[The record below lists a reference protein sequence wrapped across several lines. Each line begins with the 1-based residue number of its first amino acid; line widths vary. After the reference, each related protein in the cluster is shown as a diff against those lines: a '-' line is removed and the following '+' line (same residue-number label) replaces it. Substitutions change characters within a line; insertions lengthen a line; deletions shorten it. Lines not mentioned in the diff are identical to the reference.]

1 MSSHAGSP
9 PHTLL
14 WADKNPLTVCTVL
27 YFLIYF
33 SAETVVAREP
43 EMLLSA
49 ATQVGPLT
57 ITVMLHFNV
66 AAVSRDGKER
76 KELL

>member
-1 MSSHAGSP
+1 M
-9 PHTLL
+9 
-14 WADKNPLTVCTVL
+14 
-27 YFLIYF
+27 
-33 SAETVVAREP
+33 AREP